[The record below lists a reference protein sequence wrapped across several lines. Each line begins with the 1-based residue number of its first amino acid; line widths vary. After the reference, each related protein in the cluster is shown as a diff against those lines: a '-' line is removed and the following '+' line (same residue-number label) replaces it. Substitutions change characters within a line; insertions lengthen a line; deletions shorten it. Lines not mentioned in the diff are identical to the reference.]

1 MNPSFVSDEVADAP
15 MAIPSAAAW
24 IMRPVVVARLLLCL
38 GVGVSDWRKDSDSS
52 FPASVGEECRPCD
65 RLSSEM
71 CLVGGIGLSEAWR
84 GSLSMRNMRIN
95 PVTNENPM

>member
-1 MNPSFVSDEVADAP
+1 MMAMKMMNPSFVSEEDADAP

-24 IMRPVVVARLLLCL
+24 MTRPVVVAKLRLCL

-52 FPASVGEECRPCD
+52 SPDSIEEVCSPRD

-71 CLVGGIGLSEAWR
+71 
-84 GSLSMRNMRIN
+84 
-95 PVTNENPM
+95 